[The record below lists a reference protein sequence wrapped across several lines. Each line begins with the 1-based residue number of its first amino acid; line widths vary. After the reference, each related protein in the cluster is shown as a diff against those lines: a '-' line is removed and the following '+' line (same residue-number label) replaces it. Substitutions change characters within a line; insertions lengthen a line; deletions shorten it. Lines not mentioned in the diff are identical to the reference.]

1 MTYTLLISAVILL
14 IVINMLFEHL
24 RMKKIAIQRGKPNIC
39 KFARDFDYRVIDTKI
54 IREVWNET
62 QLWLG
67 KFDGENFPIQSSD
80 NFEKTYR
87 IDEDDLDDIYWDVS
101 DRLGISTENVEVNP
115 FYERVHSVKD
125 LVLFIH
131 HQQKGNYA

>member
-1 MTYTLLISAVILL
+1 MTFTLLISAAILL
-14 IVINMLFEHL
+14 IIIDTIFEHR
-24 RMKKIAIQRGKPNIC
+24 RMKKIAIRRGKPSIC
-39 KFARDFDYRVIDTKI
+39 KFARDFDYRAIDTKI

-67 KFDGENFPIQSSD
+67 EFDGENFPILSGDS
-80 NFEKTYR
+80 FEKTYR
-87 IDEDDLDDIYWDVS
+87 MDEDDLDDIYWDVS

-115 FYERVHSVKD
+115 FYERVNSVED